1 MQGIT
6 VYQRKGRPTWYVIF
20 DDPATGRRVFRNSG
34 YRLDDP
40 TGKAKAY
47 ALARE
52 QSHSGIAHGVES
64 NHERW
69 DAWAETWLRVRYR
82 GKEKTLTS
90 YLGAWKHLSF
100 FLHERKIFLPRLL
113 TYQHV
118 VEFVHWRESQV
129 KKASGKK
136 VSRNTA
142 LHNVKVLSRLMREAL
157 RRGYAQGNPC
167 VKLSE
172 DVPADPAPDKPE
184 YTDEQIALVRAELA
198 RRAQIGRPS
207 DWMPI
212 AFEIALHQGCRLS
225 ATQVPMERIDFTH
238 WTITFHE
245 KGGRE
250 FTVPV
255 HPALRPL
262 LLRLRDE
269 GRTVT
274 CQLPRFASRIFS
286 RVLRAIGL
294 PHCFHSTRVTV
305 ITRMARG
312 DVSEQKAMAYVHHG
326 SWAVH
331 KIYTKLRPPDV
342 AGVHAALALPVAP
355 PAPVRRPSA

>member
-6 VYQRKGRPTWYVIF
+6 VYERKGRHTWYVIY
-20 DDPATGRRVFRNSG
+20 DCPKRGKRVFENSG
-34 YRLDDP
+34 FRLDAP
-40 TGKAKAY
+40 NSKLQAY
-47 ALARE
+47 AYARE
-52 QSHSGIAHGVES
+52 KSKSGIATGLEHS
-64 NHERW
+64 RERW
-69 DAWAETWLRVRYR
+69 DAWAETWLRVRYKAR
-82 GKEKTLTS
+82 EKTLTS

-100 FLHERKIFLPRLL
+100 FLKEHKIFLPRLL
-113 TYQHV
+113 TYQDV
-118 VEFVHWRESQV
+118 VAFVLWRESQI
-129 KKASGKK
+129 KRQSGRK

-142 LHNVKVLSRLMREAL
+142 LHNVKVLSRLMREAV

-172 DVPADPAPDKPE
+172 DVPADAAPEKPE
-184 YTDEQIALVRAELA
+184 YTDEQIAMVRAELA
-198 RRAQIGRPS
+198 RRAKIGRPS
-207 DWMPI
+207 EWMPI

-225 ATQVPMERIDFTH
+225 ATKIPLSRIDFAR
-238 WTITFHE
+238 WTVTFRE
-245 KGGRE
+245 KGAKE

-255 HPALRPL
+255 HPALQPL
-262 LLRLRDE
+262 LLRLRE
-269 GRTVT
+269 EKREFT
-274 CQLPRFASRIFS
+274 CELPRFASRIFS

-294 PHCFHSTRVTV
+294 PHCFHCTRVTV

-342 AGVHAALALPVAP
+342 AGVHAALALP
-355 PAPVRRPSA
+355 PAEPGL